1 MVISPPEPKT
11 VPSESA
17 DEEVF
22 ATRRRPPLI
31 SRSNSGLYIGGLIIV
46 LVVAAMVAPSVIT
59 PGDPMTLDLTARL
72 LEPGSPNHV
81 LGTDP
86 LGHDV
91 WRLIVYGARPSVLI
105 ALVAVTIGSTI
116 GVTLGLVSGYLGGWI
131 DAVIMR
137 WTDIQL
143 AFPFILLA
151 LVILSLFGNGVRNMI
166 LVLALG
172 GWMDYARVVRSQVLS
187 AKEQG
192 FVIAAVAVGAGTFRV
207 LTRHILPSVLS
218 SVIVLFTLNLSIN
231 ILFEAA
237 LTFLGLGISPETPTW
252 GGMLSDGQVYLSSA
266 WWIATFPGLAIMITA
281 LGINILGDWL
291 RDTLDPRLLRGGR
304 A

>member
-1 MVISPPEPKT
+1 MQQPVSTTLPMPT
-11 VPSESA
+11 SEEDDLA
-17 DEEVF
+17 PR
-22 ATRRRPPLI
+22 RRRPLWT
-31 SRSNSGLYIGGLIIV
+31 RANTGLFLGGAI
-46 LVVAAMVAPSVIT
+46 LVVVIICMAIPGLIT
-59 PGDPMTLDLTARL
+59 PGDPLALNLGARL
-72 LEPGSPNHV
+72 LGPGTAGHS
-81 LGTDP
+81 LGTDA

-91 WRLIVYGARPSVLI
+91 LRLIVFGARPSVLI
-105 ALVAVTIGSTI
+105 ALVAVAFGCTL
-116 GVTLGLVSGYLGGWI
+116 GVTLGLISGYVGGWL

-143 AFPFILLA
+143 SFPFILLA
-151 LVILSLFGNGVRNMI
+151 IVVLSLFGGGVRNLI
-166 LVLALG
+166 LVLAIG

-187 AKEQG
+187 AKAQG
-192 FVIAAVAVGAGTFRV
+192 YVMAAIAIGAGSARV
-207 LTRHILPSVLS
+207 LFRHILPSVLS
-218 SVIVLFTLNLSIN
+218 SVIVLVTLNLSIN

-266 WWIATFPGLAIMITA
+266 WWISTFPGLAIMVTA

-291 RDTLDPRLLRGGR
+291 RDTLDPRLARGGK

>member
-1 MVISPPEPKT
+1 MVIHPPDLKT
-11 VPSESA
+11 IPSESA
-17 DEEVF
+17 DDQVL
-22 ATRRRPPLI
+22 ARRRRPRLI

-46 LVVAAMVAPSVIT
+46 LVVAAMLAPGLIT
-59 PGDPMTLDLTARL
+59 PGDPMALDLASRL
-72 LEPGSPNHV
+72 LSPGAPGHW

-86 LGHDV
+86 LGRDV
-91 WRLIVYGARPSVLI
+91 WRLIVFGARPSVVI

-116 GVTLGLVSGYLGGWI
+116 GVTLGLVSGYVGGWV

-151 LVILSLFGNGVRNMI
+151 LVILSLFGTGVRNMI

-207 LTRHILPSVLS
+207 LFRHILPSVLA

-252 GGMLSDGQVYLSSA
+252 GGMLSDGRVYLSTA